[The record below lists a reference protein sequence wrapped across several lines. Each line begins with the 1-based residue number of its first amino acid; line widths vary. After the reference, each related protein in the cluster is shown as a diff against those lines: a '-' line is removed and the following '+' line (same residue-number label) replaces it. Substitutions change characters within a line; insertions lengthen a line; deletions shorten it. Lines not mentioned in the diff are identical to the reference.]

1 MPSCAQGPASGLKR
15 ARGSVRRQGTD
26 WGCAGCARPVLRE
39 VCNMLRAAGG
49 QAPAP
54 KAGAARRPGP
64 LRKLSQ
70 SQGGGAA
77 EGASSG
83 TWRPAPGAAGQAG
96 LRPHPAGGSAHSRQ
110 RGRQRPAAGGGRH
123 ASAPCQAQAR
133 LEAPGRP
140 PARPAGDAPS
150 AARPGCGSR
159 RPGHAI
165 GAPLLLLPRAPP
177 RRRLACDSLPTASQP
192 AIATSSQ
199 SAEPPPAPPLPP
211 SLLPPA
217 ARRLPPPCPPCLRAA
232 EQPWLTPAARPR
244 SGRSASSSSGCV
256 APRHGLA
263 LQQHGAAHAG
273 RRAGQACRQAAE

>member
-96 LRPHPAGGSAHSRQ
+96 LRPHPAGGQ
-110 RGRQRPAAGGGRH
+110 R
-123 ASAPCQAQAR
+123 AQ
-133 LEAPGRP
+133 
-140 PARPAGDAPS
+140 
-150 AARPGCGSR
+150 
-159 RPGHAI
+159 
-165 GAPLLLLPRAPP
+165 
-177 RRRLACDSLPTASQP
+177 
-192 AIATSSQ
+192 
-199 SAEPPPAPPLPP
+199 
-211 SLLPPA
+211 PA
-217 ARRLPPPCPPCLRAA
+217 AR
-232 EQPWLTPAARPR
+232 
-244 SGRSASSSSGCV
+244 
-256 APRHGLA
+256 
-263 LQQHGAAHAG
+263 
-273 RRAGQACRQAAE
+273 QAAASGGRGASCERAMPGAGPPGGPWAPAGPPSRRCTIGGAPWMRQPPAWARHRRPTAAAAQGAPQAPAGM